1 MSAEITPRGRLR
13 LPLLIPL
20 ALFLALAAVFLL
32 RLYGGGDISD
42 VPSALVGK
50 PAPEFTL
57 PPLEGMTADG
67 APVPGLARA
76 DLEGRVTLVNVFAS
90 WCGPC
95 RAEHPLLMDLAKD
108 ERIRIVAINYKD
120 QPENARRFLG
130 RLGNPF
136 AAIGVDTVGRAAI
149 DWGVYGVPETFL
161 VGKDGTILLK
171 HIGPLTPAA
180 VRDRLMPAIEIALAV
195 SG

>member
-1 MSAEITPRGRLR
+1 MSDEATPRRRLR

-20 ALFLALAAVFLL
+20 ALFLALAGVFLL
-32 RLYGGGDISD
+32 RLYGGDISE

-50 PAPEFTL
+50 PAPEFAL
-57 PPLEGMTADG
+57 PPLEGMTTNG

-76 DLEGRVTLVNVFAS
+76 NLEGRITLLNVFAS

-95 RAEHPLLMDLAKD
+95 RAEHPLLMELAKD
-108 ERIRIVAINYKD
+108 ERIRVVAINYKD

-136 AAIGVDTVGRAAI
+136 AAIGVDTAGRAAI

-161 VGKDGTILLK
+161 VGADGTILLK
-171 HIGPLTPAA
+171 HIGPLTPEA
-180 VRDRLMPAIEIALAV
+180 VRDRVMPAIETALAA

>member
-1 MSAEITPRGRLR
+1 MTGNAAPPRSRLR

-20 ALFLALAAVFLL
+20 ALFLALAGVFLL
-32 RLYGGGDISD
+32 RLYGGDISE

-50 PAPEFTL
+50 PAPEFAL
-57 PPLEGMTADG
+57 PPLEGMTTNG

-76 DLEGRVTLVNVFAS
+76 DLDGRITLLNVFAS

-95 RAEHPLLMDLAKD
+95 RAEHPLLMELATD
-108 ERIRIVAINYKD
+108 ERIRVVAINYKD

-136 AAIGVDTVGRAAI
+136 AAIGVDTGGRAAI

-161 VGKDGTILLK
+161 IGKDGIILLK
-171 HIGPLTPAA
+171 HIGPLTPQA
-180 VRDRLMPAIEIALAV
+180 VRDRLMPTIEAALTI
-195 SG
+195 G

>member
-1 MSAEITPRGRLR
+1 MSDNTARPRRRLR

-20 ALFLALAAVFLL
+20 ALFLALAGVFLL
-32 RLYGGGDISD
+32 RLYGGDISE

-50 PAPEFTL
+50 PAPEFAL
-57 PPLEGMTADG
+57 PPLEGMTTNG

-76 DLEGRVTLVNVFAS
+76 DLDGRITLLNVFAS

-95 RAEHPLLMDLAKD
+95 RAEHPLLMELATD
-108 ERIRIVAINYKD
+108 ERIRVVAINYKD

-136 AAIGVDTVGRAAI
+136 AAIGVDTGGRAAI

-161 VGKDGTILLK
+161 IGKDGIILLK
-171 HIGPLTPAA
+171 HIGPLTPQA
-180 VRDRLMPAIEIALAV
+180 VRDRLMPTIEAALTI
-195 SG
+195 G